1 MKCASA
7 TLAESRLINFWFLG
21 TYMEELGQAMLKI
34 IESSIEIVDI
44 LIFSRIEYGEQ
55 LLRAT
60 NEILKKVFNILPD
73 GMNLLE
79 HVEQVCPN

>member
-1 MKCASA
+1 
-7 TLAESRLINFWFLG
+7 
-21 TYMEELGQAMLKI
+21 MEELGQAMLKI